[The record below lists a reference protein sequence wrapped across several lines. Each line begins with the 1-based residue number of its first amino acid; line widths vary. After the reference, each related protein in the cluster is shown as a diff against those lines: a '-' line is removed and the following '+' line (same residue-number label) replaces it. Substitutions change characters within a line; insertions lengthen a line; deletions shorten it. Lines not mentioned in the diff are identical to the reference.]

1 MKKAMKIIGFCVG
14 TIAIW
19 ALGGLSGYEMA
30 WAELFERK
38 HYGAAHMLEAAARD
52 TWRAPFA
59 WVFHCC
65 TSYVRNKNRS

>member
-14 TIAIW
+14 TIAILE
-19 ALGGLSGYEMA
+19 LGGLGGYEMA

-52 TWRAPFA
+52 TWRSPFA
-59 WVFHCC
+59 WVFHCY